1 MNQLIPLLDF
11 LSGKKTYL
19 IALVAILYIVGGKYL
34 NLWPVDGEALA
45 GLGALALAFL
55 RAGIAKAGASI
66 AAEQEQ
72 GASSMSKISEPPK
85 GGTPNTLVP
94 LLALGCIVIA
104 IAMGCSGCVT
114 RPVVTTGADGSSVT
128 NLVKGPDIARISR
141 LSGTA
146 AQLGS
151 LAWLSKNPNDRS
163 YFATANEALKGLI
176 NSGNYDPAAFA
187 SALQG
192 LPIKELKG
200 SEGSLYISVAIVVWD
215 EAIQSAQGLDRQELV
230 AATLKAVQQGIQR
243 TLDATAPKA
252 GLRRGD
258 FETGRLGDS
267 GSEISNLRFEMGT
280 MMPRWRPALQPAEA
294 YALVTFRN

>member
-1 MNQLIPLLDF
+1 MNNLIPILTF
-11 LSGKKTYL
+11 LSGKKTYAIVAVAL
-19 IALVAILYIVGGKYL
+19 IYIVGGKYL

-55 RAGIAKAGASI
+55 RAGIAKAQVSMATEEGAR
-66 AAEQEQ
+66 QEPRPTDARPTDARPTS
-72 GASSMSKISEPPK
+72 G
-85 GGTPNTLVP
+85 TLVP

-114 RPVVTTGADGSSVT
+114 RPDGT
-128 NLVKGPDIARISR
+128 KGPDIARISR

-243 TLDATAPKA
+243 TLDATASVGAPGPKA
-252 GLRRGD
+252 ELEGDDGKSGRGLAQ
-258 FETGRLGDS
+258 S
-267 GSEISNLRFEMGT
+267 KALRAGVL
-280 MMPRWRPALQPAEA
+280 MPRWRPALQPAEA
-294 YALVTFRN
+294 YALVTFAN

>member
-1 MNQLIPLLDF
+1 MNDQLQTTLRLL
-11 LSGKKTYL
+11 LK
-19 IALVAILYIVGGKYL
+19 VGG
-34 NLWPVDGEALA
+34 GMLA
-45 GLGALALAFL
+45 QKGLTTDSGWSEISGALMVI
-55 RAGIAKAGASI
+55 AGFIWGLYHRTPKIVVAASGEPAKAGTPSGPPLTGPF
-66 AAEQEQ
+66 Q
-72 GASSMSKISEPPK
+72 SMVAFA
-85 GGTPNTLVP
+85 LVM
-94 LLALGCIVIA
+94 ACFA
-104 IAMGCSGCVT
+104 GCVN
-114 RPVVTTGADGSSVT
+114 RPQVSTVNGVMVT
-128 NLVKGPDIARISR
+128 NFVKGPDIARISR

-151 LAWLSKNPNDRS
+151 LAWLSKNPGDRA

-252 GLRRGD
+252 ELEGDDGKSGRGLPQ
-258 FETGRLGDS
+258 S
-267 GSEISNLRFEMGT
+267 KALRAGIL
-280 MMPRWRPALQPAEA
+280 MPRWRPALQPAEA